1 MRLREHIVLRVD
13 SETRKALQRI
23 ARLEDDSVAR
33 VIRRAIA
40 DFLKRRKGK

>member
-1 MRLREHIVLRVD
+1 MRLREHLVLRID
-13 SETRKALQRI
+13 SDTRKALERI
-23 ARLEDDSVAR
+23 AKQEDDSVAR